1 MGPHERVSHVNH
13 DASLSRVWA
22 RKVLLGW
29 EDGVS
34 SDSSTLAWGAYVYP
48 KNRRVKHVL
57 CTDGHV
63 VGNTLGP
70 GHERQP

>member
-1 MGPHERVSHVNH
+1 MGQHGRVSHVSHN
-13 DASLSRVWA
+13 ASLSRVWA

-34 SDSSTLAWGAYVYP
+34 SDASTLAWGAYVYP
-48 KNRRVKHVL
+48 ENCWVKHVL